1 MIKYTDTEV
10 VFREFPDEITLAIN
24 ISNCPIHCKGCHSP
38 ELWDDI
44 GEKLTY
50 TRLDE
55 LIDNSP
61 GITCIGFMGG
71 DSDPKYINGL
81 AFYIYMNHSKLKVGW
96 YSGKDTF
103 SKDIEPEWFN
113 YIKTGPYIEELG
125 GLDSPTTNQKLF
137 KKERVSLESG
147 EITYEWIDITN
158 KFWNHG

>member
-1 MIKYTDTEV
+1 MKYTDTEI

-38 ELWDDI
+38 ELWNDV
-44 GEKLTY
+44 GERLTY
-50 TRLDE
+50 TKLDE

-61 GITCIGFMGG
+61 GITCVGFMGG

-81 AFYIYMNHSKLKVGW
+81 AFYINMNHPKLKVGW
-96 YSGKDTF
+96 YSGKETF
-103 SKDIEPEWFN
+103 SKDIEPELFD

-125 GLDSPTTNQKLF
+125 GLDSPTTNQQLF

-147 EITYEWIDITN
+147 EITYGWVDITS
-158 KFWNHG
+158 KFWKHE

>member
-50 TRLDE
+50 TKLDE

-81 AFYIYMNHSKLKVGW
+81 AFYIYMNHPKLKVGW

-103 SKDIEPEWFN
+103 SKDIEPELFD

>member
-1 MIKYTDTEV
+1 
-10 VFREFPDEITLAIN
+10 
-24 ISNCPIHCKGCHSP
+24 
-38 ELWDDI
+38 
-44 GEKLTY
+44 
-50 TRLDE
+50 
-55 LIDNSP
+55 
-61 GITCIGFMGG
+61 MGG

-81 AFYIYMNHSKLKVGW
+81 AFYIYMNHPKLKVGW